1 MKALVVLICVIVL
14 LAAWIAKNGNL
25 TTERKELTKTELL
38 LMGLWFG
45 GLVLVGMFTV
55 QMPEPYSAIFGT
67 FGLIGLVVGM
77 FKFAECTISKNKSG
91 REGEDFS
98 GPLLANAKPID

>member
-45 GLVLVGMFTV
+45 GLVLVGMFTI
-55 QMPEPYSAIFGT
+55 QMPVPYSAIFGT

-77 FKFAECTISKNKSG
+77 FKFAEWYDKQKQK
-91 REGEDFS
+91 R
-98 GPLLANAKPID
+98 